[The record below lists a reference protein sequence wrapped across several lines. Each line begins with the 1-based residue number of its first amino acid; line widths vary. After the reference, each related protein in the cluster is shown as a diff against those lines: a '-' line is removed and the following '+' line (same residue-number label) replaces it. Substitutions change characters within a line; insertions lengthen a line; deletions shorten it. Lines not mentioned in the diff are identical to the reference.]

1 MDEGN
6 ADILERPLRALQ
18 EWSKGWP
25 EWASGAA
32 TRVQEFDPD
41 ELSTGQVVGIAVGT
55 AASIGGLLVALGPGE
70 RAVPQAARATRTRVA
85 ARRAS
90 GNRRRDKR
98 APTEVDGMTLAERA
112 TLTFAPLAEGLSETA
127 GLAAEQVAQGRTA
140 MQGQFAD
147 LTERGQQMTRRTR
160 KELGKQSDELQKQFR
175 LLQKE
180 LAKQSRRAGRK
191 LPNTS
196 GVRDAAASAGGN
208 VSKRIAAVGAAT
220 AAAATP
226 LIDRARHADFTD
238 QVRGFADTTRE
249 RGADLS
255 ERVREEFLPL
265 VVERAGRVRD
275 AVGDQG
281 SDLVSRAREEF
292 GPQVSEA
299 AARLGSRLKEFGEG
313 VASETA
319 EAKQAAVAALV
330 PPTQQKR
337 SSWVGT
343 SIWAVLFAS
352 LIGLVVYYLRD
363 EERRQQFMN
372 TAMSVAEQGREIIRD
387 FQGYDEEF

>member
-1 MDEGN
+1 MDERD

-18 EWSKGWP
+18 TWSKRWP
-25 EWASGAA
+25 AWADGAA
-32 TRVQEFDPD
+32 QRVQGFDPD
-41 ELSTGQVVGIAVGT
+41 ELSTGQVIGIAVGT
-55 AASIGGLLVALGPGE
+55 AATIGGVLVAVGPGE
-70 RAVPQAARATRTRVA
+70 GAMPQAAQATRTRVA
-85 ARRAS
+85 ARRAG

-98 APTEVDGMTLAERA
+98 ALTEVDGMTLGERA

-127 GLAAEQVAQGRTA
+127 GLAAVQVAQGRTA
-140 MQGQFAD
+140 MQGQLAD
-147 LTERGQQMTRRTR
+147 LTERGQKMTRRTR
-160 KELGKQSDELQKQFR
+160 KELGKQSDELQKQLR

-180 LAKQSRRAGRK
+180 LAKQSKRAGRK
-191 LPNTS
+191 LPNTDT
-196 GVRDAAASAGGN
+196 VRDAAASAGDN
-208 VSKRIAAVGAAT
+208 VGKRFAAVGAAT

-226 LIDRARHADFTD
+226 LLERARHTDFAD

-249 RGADLS
+249 RGADLT

-281 SDLVSRAREEF
+281 AELVNRAREEF

-299 AARLGSRLKEFGEG
+299 ASRLGSRLMEFGENS
-313 VASETA
+313 ASELA
-319 EAKQAAVAALV
+319 GAKQAAVAALV
-330 PPTQQKR
+330 PPSQRKQ
-337 SSWVGT
+337 SSWVGK
-343 SIWAVLFAS
+343 SIWAILLAS

-372 TAMSVAEQGREIIRD
+372 TAQSVAEQGREIIRD